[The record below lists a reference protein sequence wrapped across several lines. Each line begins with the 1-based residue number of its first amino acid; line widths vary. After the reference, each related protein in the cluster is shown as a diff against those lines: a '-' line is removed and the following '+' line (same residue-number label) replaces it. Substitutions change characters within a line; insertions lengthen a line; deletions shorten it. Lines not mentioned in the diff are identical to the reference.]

1 MKLLIQ
7 NANIAN
13 TLFNGVST
21 LTRANNERIQVLYR
35 LYEQWFYLNSDLFIH

>member
-7 NANIAN
+7 KPNIAN

-35 LYEQWFYLNSDLFIH
+35 LHKQWFYLTSDLLIH